1 MWLNTNIPTTQKP
14 PRTNWM
20 LAIIS
25 AEFRATSNRFKSF
38 LHLLNVQSSI
48 PDVQTHRKQTDTFQY
63 TNFYSCHPPGVKKGF
78 IKGEALHLLRTN
90 SSHSTF
96 NKNMQIASIKTRLKN
111 RGYVEKSLFG
121 LELLSRTVHK
131 ALTIDP
137 DNCFE
142 HNRFNHSKSVNL
154 TRTTKTLVNRRRL
167 HNLRE
172 FAG

>member
-1 MWLNTNIPTTQKP
+1 
-14 PRTNWM
+14 M

-25 AEFRATSNRFKSF
+25 AEFRATSNCLKSF

-48 PDVQTHRKQTDTFQY
+48 PDVQTHPKQTDTFQY
-63 TNFYSCHPPGVKKGF
+63 TNFYLCHPPGVKKGF
-78 IKGEALHLLRTN
+78 TKGEALHLLRTN
-90 SSHSTF
+90 SSHLTF

-137 DNCFE
+137 DNFFE
-142 HNRFNHSKSVNL
+142 HNRLNHSKSVNL

-167 HNLRE
+167 HSLRE
-172 FAG
+172 FAGEVA